1 METGTPRWAAS
12 SVSAQPH
19 RARASARTDARVTNE
34 RITQLLETDG
44 ARRGLAR
51 PKGSGFSSGCEPVS
65 HAERQVESRVETHAE
80 HAHVPAGDLF
90 IVIREVHAQHAKAQ
104 VRTEDV
110 TELRGVS
117 PTAHIRVP
125 DARREVRLDAEA
137 WRGQRDADTDRSD
150 DAGCRRAMGGGVRAG
165 GTSLQVDRDG
175 EQRAADQPEVRV
187 AAETGD
193 PLGRSLRLPAL
204 HAGRERDRRE
214 TERCPAAP
222 RVALA
227 VIRIRLGVVTADGDS
242 GAALGAIPH
251 RLA

>member
-34 RITQLLETDG
+34 RITELLETDR

-80 HAHVPAGDLF
+80 HAHVPATLQPF
-90 IVIREVHAQHAKAQ
+90 IVVRDVRAENTEAQIGAEHIA
-104 VRTEDV
+104 
-110 TELRGVS
+110 ELRRGARSRV
-117 PTAHIRVP
+117 AVP
-125 DARREVRLDAEA
+125 DPGREVRLDAEPRSRKRNA
-137 WRGQRDADTDRSD
+137 DPGGADQRGLLRGHPT
-150 DAGCRRAMGGGVRAG
+150 RAG
-165 GTSLQVDRDG
+165 AGSAQLHVDSDR
-175 EQRAADQPEVRV
+175 QQTAANQTKSDVSTHRRQALCE
-187 AAETGD
+187 
-193 PLGRSLRLPAL
+193 SLRLPARD
-204 HAGRERDRRE
+204 AGRKRDRRE

-227 VIRIRLGVVTADGDS
+227 VI
-242 GAALGAIPH
+242 
-251 RLA
+251 